1 VYQHKHS
8 QKEQRTPHE
17 QLAAFM
23 CVYMYRAYVYIYTP
37 KLTQTQVI
45 IARENHERLAA
56 FMCVYV
62 YVCITYTCTYIYV
75 CICICMYCI
84 YVYIY
89 TPLLTQTHRQGEQ
102 ETPHTLLDAFMC
114 VRVHTCITYMYT
126 SYIYLHVCIH
136 LRTHYRHK
144 NTGKKTSLTSF
155 WCIHVCTCT
164 HKYAYIYTPKLIQTY
179 ARKARDTSQADR
191 CIHVCKCN
199 IFITYINIYTPLLT
213 HKHRKGEIPHKRL
226 DAFMCVHVQIRM
238 HTSMHQYWHK
248 NTGKES
254 TRHLTSGSMHSCVY
268 MYIHLLHICIHLH
281 TITDTQTQPRRARDT
296 LQRIDPFMR
305 VHVHT
310 CIAYMY
316 TSTHHYWHNNT
327 GTERPLTSGLMHSCV
342 YMYMYKYVS
351 IHLRTNTDTK
361 TQAKTA
367 TPHEESLG
375 SMCVYV
381 YVYIL
386 TRKHTIL
393 IYACICIRIY
403 SHT

>member
-1 VYQHKHS
+1 
-8 QKEQRTPHE
+8 
-17 QLAAFM
+17 
-23 CVYMYRAYVYIYTP
+23 MYRAYVYIYTP

-199 IFITYINIYTPLLT
+199 IFITYIYIYTPLLT

-226 DAFMCVHVQIRM
+226 DALMCVHVQIRM
-238 HTSMHQYWHK
+238 HTSTHQYWHK

-296 LQRIDPFMR
+296 SPTDRSIHACTCTYMYCIYVYIYTPLLTQQHRHGETPHKRLDAFMC
-305 VHVHT
+305 VHVHVQI
-310 CIAYMY
+310 CKH
-316 TSTHHYWHNNT
+316 TSTHQYWHKNT
-327 GTERPLTSGLMHSCV
+327 GKDSDPSRGESWI
-342 YMYMYKYVS
+342 YV
-351 IHLRTNTDTK
+351 
-361 TQAKTA
+361 
-367 TPHEESLG
+367 
-375 SMCVYV
+375 
-381 YVYIL
+381 
-386 TRKHTIL
+386 
-393 IYACICIRIY
+393 CICIRIY